1 MRFVQKVAL
10 LFGFAFVAAA
20 ITGFVTG
27 GMSMDAHM
35 SSAAKLGGFFPVN
48 VLHNGVHLI
57 FGVWGL
63 LAARSIRG
71 ARTYCLLSGALY
83 LVLAGLGFIIPDV
96 FGLIPIGG
104 NDIALHGAFG
114 VILTAFG
121 AATSM
126 EAAPAGAEA

>member
-10 LFGFAFVAAA
+10 LFGLAFIAAA
-20 ITGFVTG
+20 IAGFAVG
-27 GMSMDAHM
+27 GMSMDASM
-35 SSAAKLGGFFPVN
+35 STAAKLGGFFPVN

-57 FGVWGL
+57 FGIWGL
-63 LAARSIRG
+63 LGARSVVAARR
-71 ARTYCLLSGALY
+71 YCLLSGAAY
-83 LVLAGLGFIIPDV
+83 LVLAGLGFVIPDV

-114 VILTAFG
+114 VILTAVG

-126 EAAPAGAEA
+126 EEAPAGAEA